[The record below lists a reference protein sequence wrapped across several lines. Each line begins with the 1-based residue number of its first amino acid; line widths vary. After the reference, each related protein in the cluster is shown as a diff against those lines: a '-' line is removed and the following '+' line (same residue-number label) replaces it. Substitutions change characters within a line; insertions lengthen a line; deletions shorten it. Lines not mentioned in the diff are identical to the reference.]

1 MAHLLIF
8 DALNLIRRIH
18 SVQER
23 QLPTDPTAQLL
34 ATSATLKRSVKTIL
48 QEVAPTHV
56 IAVFDSDV
64 EGWRKAIYPAYKEGR
79 KPMPTHLHQYLN
91 QLQDD
96 LLTLGID
103 SLISETDEADD
114 LIATL
119 IRPLLHSQHQ
129 VTLISTDKGFCQ
141 LLAPGL
147 AIRDYFNKRWLD
159 DAFVLADFGLLPT
172 QLIDYWA
179 LSGMSGTNIKGLA
192 GIGGK
197 TAQQLLSEFESIEKL
212 LSSPIDAHKK
222 IAFIQQNQDEVRLMQ
237 RLVRLK
243 DDIPLGFNLKDIRYL
258 PTESS

>member
-1 MAHLLIF
+1 MIHLLIL

-23 QLPTDPTAQLL
+23 QHPNQPETQLE
-34 ATSATLKRSVKTIL
+34 ATSATVKRSVATIL
-48 QEVAPTHV
+48 QEVNPTHV

-64 EGWRKAIYPAYKEGR
+64 DGWRKAIYPAYKEGR
-79 KPMPTHLHQYLN
+79 KPMPDHLHQYLN
-91 QLQDD
+91 QLQDA
-96 LLTLGID
+96 LFELGID
-103 SLISETDEADD
+103 SLVSETDEADD

-119 IRPLLHSQHQ
+119 IRPLIQAQHQ

-147 AIRDYFNKRWLD
+147 QIRDYFNKRWLD
-159 DAFVLADFGLLPT
+159 AAFVQQDFGLRPD

-197 TAQQLLSEFESIEKL
+197 TAQQLLTEF
-212 LSSPIDAHKK
+212 SSIDAMLAIQETENKK
-222 IAFIQQNQDEVRLMQ
+222 ILQIQQEKIQVELMQ

-243 DDIPLGFNLKDIRYL
+243 DDIPLGFNLKDIRYI
-258 PTESS
+258 PKIT